1 MIGNDIIDL
10 TVAQQES
17 NWRRTGFLEKIFTQ
31 SEQLLISNTAKPEIM
46 VWYLWSLKEAAYKI
60 YNRQTLI
67 RAFMPIQL
75 ECFDIQMLNKN
86 NFGKVRCLD
95 TIYYTQTII
104 TKDSIDTVSVLD
116 IKDFERIKTLDNTIS
131 IKKTN
136 GIPSYYSYKSQTFKP
151 LSKSQ
156 HGRFE
161 RIVALIDLD

>member
-10 TVAQQES
+10 NVAQQES

-31 SEQLLISNTAKPEIM
+31 SEQLLISNTANPEIM

-60 YNRQTLI
+60 FNRQTLI
-67 RAFMPIQL
+67 RAFMPLQF

-86 NFGKVRCLD
+86 NLGKVRCLD

-116 IKDFERIKTLDNTIS
+116 VKDFERIKTLDNTIA

-136 GIPSYYSYKSQTFKP
+136 GIPSYYSYDSHSFKP
-151 LSKSQ
+151 LSKSH

-161 RIVALIDLD
+161 RIVALNDLD